1 MASVVA
7 RKNKAG
13 KVTSYQ
19 VRWRD
24 GGSASGDWRTER
36 FTDEESARV
45 FKDAVDEAGQNQ
57 PLGWAKG
64 KGYIDPTA
72 ADELR

>member
-13 KVTSYQ
+13 QVTSYQ

-24 GGSASGDWRTER
+24 GGAASGDWQTER
-36 FTDEESARV
+36 FDDEESAGV
-45 FKDAVDEAGQNQ
+45 FKNAVDEAGQNW
-57 PLGWAKG
+57 P
-64 KGYIDPTA
+64 PV
-72 ADELR
+72 